1 MSSQDNESHGL
12 ALLDFDFF
20 VVPLSV
26 LLIFELAF
34 IRYVF
39 CRIFF
44 VIDAET

>member
-1 MSSQDNESHGL
+1 MSSHENESHGL
-12 ALLDFDFF
+12 ALQDFDFF
-20 VVPLSV
+20 VVPFSV

-44 VIDAET
+44 VIYA